1 MRTVLRSG
9 IACRPT
15 TYTCAV
21 LFMVIEDFRNGD
33 PKPVHDRFVARGRM
47 LPERVTYHGSWI
59 DPVRARC
66 YQVMEAENADALDSR
81 VAGLLRGAVERVP
94 LDQLFDL
101 VDRLG
106 AF

>member
-66 YQVMEAENADALDSR
+66 YQVMEAENADAL
-81 VAGLLRGAVERVP
+81 GAWIAAWSDIVDFELVP
-94 LDQLFDL
+94 VLTS
-101 VDRLG
+101 
-106 AF
+106 AEYWATSP

>member
-1 MRTVLRSG
+1 MRTVLRRG

-66 YQVMEAENADALDSR
+66 YQVMEAENADAL
-81 VAGLLRGAVERVP
+81 GAWIAAWSDIVDFELVP
-94 LDQLFDL
+94 VLTS
-101 VDRLG
+101 
-106 AF
+106 AEYWATSP